1 MATENKNLSTYD
13 KTTIPN
19 AKDFRFG
26 IVVSEWNPKITE
38 GMFQGAF
45 DALIDCGA
53 ISENI
58 VRWNVPG
65 SFELI
70 YGAKTMQDS
79 FPMLDAI
86 VVIGSVIQG
95 ETKHF
100 DYVCEGVAQGIK
112 DLNIQSNIPVIF
124 CVLTDNTLQQAID
137 RSGGKHGNKGTE
149 AAIAA
154 IKMAQLKKDAKF
166 YRP

>member
-1 MATENKNLSTYD
+1 MATANTNLSAYD
-13 KTTIPN
+13 KSTIPN

-26 IVVSEWNPKITE
+26 IVVSEWNEEITQ

-45 DALIDCGA
+45 DAIIDCGG
-53 ISENI
+53 IKENI

-70 YGAKTMQDS
+70 YGAKKMTQAFD
-79 FPMLDAI
+79 MLDAVI
-86 VVIGSVIQG
+86 VIGSVIQG

-100 DYVCEGVAQGIK
+100 DYVCEAVSQGIK
-112 DLNIQSNIPVIF
+112 DLNIQGDIPVIF
-124 CVLTDNTLQQAID
+124 CVLTDNNWQQAKE

-154 IKMAQLKKDAKF
+154 IKMAQLRKDARF
-166 YRP
+166 